1 MLKKVQP
8 GQPVKIAAADY
19 NAMVDAALDHQ
30 RGTQNTSSSSGNFIG
45 RGTIRVRN
53 ISGTDVARFG
63 VLGISAPAILPAT
76 SLAGFQ
82 RNLVLDCVTPA
93 AGTHE
98 GRFVIL
104 AEPIKNNSMGMA
116 WVSGVCQVKINVT
129 DAAHLFADVKN
140 TDATQLASGVA
151 GGAQILWKE
160 SGTGSKWAII
170 RFVQSILP
178 HAPVCE

>member
-1 MLKKVQP
+1 MKKAQP
-8 GQPVKIAAADY
+8 GQPLKIPAGDY
-19 NAMVDAALDHQ
+19 NAMVDAALDYQ
-30 RGTQNTSSSSGNFIG
+30 RRRQNTGGEAGRFIS

-53 ISGTDVARFG
+53 ISGVDAVKFG

-93 AGTHE
+93 LATHAGK
-98 GRFVIL
+98 FVIL
-104 AEPIKNNSMGMA
+104 AEPIKTGAMGVA
-116 WVSGVCQVKINVT
+116 FITGVVQVKINVT
-129 DAAHLFADVKN
+129 DAAHPFADVKN
-140 TDATQLASGVA
+140 ADATQLASGVA

-160 SGTGSKWAII
+160 SGTGGKWAII

-178 HAPVCE
+178 HAPVCT